1 MMQCLVAAEDCQC
14 MEVYSPWSLVANGE
28 SAKHKDMGRVLGF
41 VSLLVVLAAGMYIY
55 KQQIVGTSAPGGA
68 TANPR
73 ATIDVTGVRNDLVA
87 MANAERR
94 RFASDG
100 KYVDI
105 SDLISNG
112 DISMQKPNRGPFS
125 YSSSISDTGFRI
137 TASYSGD
144 DPNVARSISIDETM
158 QIRTE

>member
-1 MMQCLVAAEDCQC
+1 MNCQC
-14 MEVYSPWSLVANGE
+14 KEVYSPWSLVTTAE
-28 SAKHKDMGRVLGF
+28 SAKHKQMGRVLGF
-41 VSLLVVLAAGMYIY
+41 VGLLVVLGIGMYIY
-55 KQQIVGTSAPGGA
+55 KQQVVSTSAPGGA

-73 ATIDVTGVRNDLVA
+73 ATIDVTGVRNDLIA

-112 DISMQKPNRGPFS
+112 DISMQSPKRGPFS
-125 YSSSISDTGFRI
+125 YSSSVSDSGFRI

-144 DPNVARSISIDETM
+144 DPNAPRSISIDETM

>member
-1 MMQCLVAAEDCQC
+1 
-14 MEVYSPWSLVANGE
+14 MEVYSPWSLVATGE
-28 SAKHKDMGRVLGF
+28 SAKHRHMGRVFGF
-41 VSLLVVLAAGMYIY
+41 VGLLVVLGIGMYIY
-55 KQQIVGTSAPGGA
+55 KQQIVATSAPGGA

-73 ATIDVTGVRNDLVA
+73 ATIDVAGVQNDLVA

-125 YSSSISDTGFRI
+125 YTSSVSDTGFRI

-144 DPNVARSISIDETM
+144 DPNAPRSLSIDETM